1 MRTLRIY
8 SLNNLPIYH
17 TAVLAIVFMLKLI
30 SLILIVYF
38 VIGSLCVLT
47 TFLQFCLLLHSKVV
61 FFEMQLM
68 ILLLEKNFV
77 VFMLQFPS
85 LQFVLTQ
92 FHSQYVYSLGY
103 L

>member
-17 TAVLAIVFMLKLI
+17 TAVLA
-30 SLILIVYF
+30 SLHVETYIPNTYCLFCNWKFVCFDHLPPIL
-38 VIGSLCVLT
+38 SST
-47 TFLQFCLLLHSKVV
+47 TFQSVF

-85 LQFVLTQ
+85 LQFVLT
-92 FHSQYVYSLGY
+92 
-103 L
+103 